1 MGNGLLLDSASNNTI
16 GGTTSTAGNV
26 IGRNI
31 LNGIMIV
38 DSSTANLVQ
47 GNFIG
52 TDRSGTQILSNFGDG
67 VNINGAHRQHH
78 RGNIGL
84 GRNIIAANGGDGV
97 RITDFSTGNL
107 VQGDYIGTE
116 SGTQYLA
123 NLGNGVE
130 ITQLSS
136 GNTIGGTT
144 GGARNLISG
153 NDGVGVLLAFG
164 SGTGNLVQGNYI
176 GTDASGTQP
185 LGNLQSGVSIGSG
198 ASNNTI
204 GGMISS
210 ARNLIAGNFGDGI
223 SITGTGRGPNT
234 VDNLVQGNYIGTD
247 FSGTQSLG
255 NLRNGVFDRPAPNN
269 LIGGTVTGAGNV
281 ISGNAGDGI
290 SLTGAGS
297 KGDLI
302 EGDFIGTNSQGTGPL
317 SNGQDGVAVF
327 DASDDTVGGTV
338 QGARNVISGNHGNG
352 ISFTDTPASD
362 VVGNFIGTD
371 VTGTQPVANV
381 ADGVLFDDS
390 TSDTVGGTAQGAG
403 NVISGNDQAGVE
415 IRGTTSRNDDVEGNT
430 IGPAVGGESFV
441 TTAAG
446 DLGNLYGVYI
456 NGSADNTVGGT
467 NASVRNLISGNSR
480 PDGSGVGV
488 EIAGPENLI
497 EGNFIGTDQS
507 GGFPLEND
515 TGVFINGAAANTI
528 GGTVLG
534 ACNLISG
541 NIQTDGDGV
550 GVYITGAGASN
561 NVVEGNHIG
570 TDKNGT
576 GTLVRGQSNL
586 GILVSDTPGGNM
598 SNIIGGAAPGAGNV
612 ISGFTTGI
620 YVFATQSQFSP
631 LGSVVVQGNLIG
643 TDKTGTKAA
652 GQHRGNLHQR
662 CARQHDQPATPSPT
676 ITPVSTCWAARRPAT
691 RSRAIASA
699 STSPA

>member
-1 MGNGLLLDSASNNTI
+1 MAITGPDVTGNLVEGNFIGTNTFGSQELFNVGNGVNISDASNNTIGGTEEGARNVISGNGEDGVLIAVSASGNLVQGNYIGTDVNGTGSLSNLNNGVDIDSGASNNTIGGTTDGARNIVSSNGFDGILIQAGSAANLVQGNYVGTDESGTMSSPNLNDGVSLNASSENTIGGTTPGAGNVISANHIDGVGFFDSTLNVVQGNYIGSDYTGTQPLPNLGNGLLLDSASNNTI

-67 VNINGAHRQHH
+67 VNINGAT
-78 RGNIGL
+78 GNTIG
-84 GRNIIAANGGDGV
+84 GTSASRNIIAANGGDGV

-210 ARNLIAGNFGDGI
+210 AANLIAGNFGDGI

-255 NLRNGVFDRPAPNN
+255 NLRNGVLILDAPNN
-269 LIGGTVTGAGNV
+269 SSAG
-281 ISGNAGDGI
+281 
-290 SLTGAGS
+290 L
-297 KGDLI
+297 
-302 EGDFIGTNSQGTGPL
+302 
-317 SNGQDGVAVF
+317 
-327 DASDDTVGGTV
+327 
-338 QGARNVISGNHGNG
+338 
-352 ISFTDTPASD
+352 
-362 VVGNFIGTD
+362 
-371 VTGTQPVANV
+371 
-381 ADGVLFDDS
+381 
-390 TSDTVGGTAQGAG
+390 
-403 NVISGNDQAGVE
+403 
-415 IRGTTSRNDDVEGNT
+415 
-430 IGPAVGGESFV
+430 
-441 TTAAG
+441 
-446 DLGNLYGVYI
+446 
-456 NGSADNTVGGT
+456 
-467 NASVRNLISGNSR
+467 
-480 PDGSGVGV
+480 
-488 EIAGPENLI
+488 
-497 EGNFIGTDQS
+497 
-507 GGFPLEND
+507 
-515 TGVFINGAAANTI
+515 
-528 GGTVLG
+528 
-534 ACNLISG
+534 
-541 NIQTDGDGV
+541 
-550 GVYITGAGASN
+550 
-561 NVVEGNHIG
+561 
-570 TDKNGT
+570 
-576 GTLVRGQSNL
+576 
-586 GILVSDTPGGNM
+586 
-598 SNIIGGAAPGAGNV
+598 
-612 ISGFTTGI
+612 
-620 YVFATQSQFSP
+620 
-631 LGSVVVQGNLIG
+631 
-643 TDKTGTKAA
+643 
-652 GQHRGNLHQR
+652 
-662 CARQHDQPATPSPT
+662 
-676 ITPVSTCWAARRPAT
+676 
-691 RSRAIASA
+691 
-699 STSPA
+699 